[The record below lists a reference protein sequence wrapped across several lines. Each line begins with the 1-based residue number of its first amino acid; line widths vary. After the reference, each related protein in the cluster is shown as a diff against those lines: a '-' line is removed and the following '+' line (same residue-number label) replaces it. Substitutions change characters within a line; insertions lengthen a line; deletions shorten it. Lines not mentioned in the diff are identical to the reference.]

1 MVGLTEE
8 ANIKNVNLAYPVED
22 GQKIYIPSKSDIEEI
37 INDKDVI
44 TETAGENVLGNNE
57 NEKESVEGIININ
70 TASKDKLKELPGIR
84 EFYS

>member
-22 GQKIYIPSKSDIEEI
+22 GQKIYIPFKSDVEESI
-37 INDKDVI
+37 DNKEIM
-44 TETAGENVLGNNE
+44 TENAGENVLGDSK
-57 NEKESVEGIININ
+57 NEKESIGGIININ

-84 EFYS
+84 KFYS

>member
-22 GQKIYIPSKSDIEEI
+22 GQKIYIPFKSDVEES
-37 INDKDVI
+37 INDKEVI
-44 TETAGENVLGNNE
+44 TETAGGNVLGDNK
-57 NEKESVEGIININ
+57 NEKENVGGTININ

-84 EFYS
+84 KFYS